1 MSRPHIGASIA
12 RVLADF
18 TCDRTLIFDGVCKA
32 IDPHDPTR
40 LGGPIAERLIGPLL
54 LLFALYLAGRFIRRL
69 VDGAMH
75 RTSTDRQV
83 QTLVHNVMTAITYII
98 AVLSALVV
106 GGVNIAVLLTVA
118 GLGTV
123 AIGLALQDILRNVLA
138 GIWLL
143 LERPFRLGD
152 NIAVLDQA
160 GVVQNITL
168 RTTTLRTADGRLA
181 VLPNLA
187 AFSNPVVNAS
197 SYEMRQF
204 TIAVRQPPDVDL
216 EKVMRDARQTITSS
230 PEIAEQPAPTVLPRL
245 DGEAV
250 MLECRYWV
258 DQLGHDADTV
268 TADLARRLWHVA
280 HPDGG
285 PAAADR

>member
-1 MSRPHIGASIA
+1 M
-12 RVLADF
+12 LADF
-18 TCDRTLIFDGVCKA
+18 TCDPNLAFDSICRA

-40 LGGPIAERLIGPLL
+40 LGGPFAERLIGPIVV
-54 LLFALYLAGRFIRRL
+54 FFVLYLAGRLLRRL
-69 VDGAMH
+69 VDSALH
-75 RTSTDRQV
+75 RTAADRQV
-83 QTLVHNVMTAITYII
+83 QTLVHNVMTAVTYLI
-98 AVLSALVV
+98 AVMSALVI

-168 RTTTLRTADGRLA
+168 RTTTLRTGDGQLA
-181 VLPNLA
+181 VLPNLV

-197 SYEMRQF
+197 SFQLRQF
-204 TIAVRQPPDVDL
+204 TVSVREPSDVDL
-216 EKVMRDARQTITSS
+216 ESVMRSAREVLATI
-230 PEIAEQPAPTVLPRL
+230 PEVAQKPAPSVLPRL
-245 DGEAV
+245 DGEWA
-250 MLECRYWV
+250 LLRCSYWV
-258 DQLGHDADTV
+258 DQSAHDPDAVAADV
-268 TADLARRLWHVA
+268 ASRLWQVGRPKPKPEA
-280 HPDGG
+280 
-285 PAAADR
+285 